1 MKFHFKESKTVN
13 AVSHCHCYPRQSCRA
28 CPPLAPPSSPALTPL
43 EPGLQQGVWWRPFL
57 SFASALG
64 GPRCWAAPA
73 PARDECWGKGPQF
86 SILLA
91 TNYYSGAHYK
101 QYPSSTSN
109 VYSYCECR
117 EKKTENS
124 TMKKVKF
131 KETVFYGLQ
140 YILNKYFKGNVV
152 TKEKF

>member
-1 MKFHFKESKTVN
+1 MLWATATVT
-13 AVSHCHCYPRQSCRA
+13 RGRA
-28 CPPLAPPSSPALTPL
+28 AGPALPWHLPPLLLSLLWSQDCSKECGGAPFCPSLPL
-43 EPGLQQGVWWRPFL
+43 
-57 SFASALG
+57 
-64 GPRCWAAPA
+64 WAAHDAELPRLQPEMNA
-73 PARDECWGKGPQF
+73 EAKAQF

-140 YILNKYFKGNVV
+140 YTLNKYFKGNVV